1 MRQTLLAAA
10 AAFVIGG
17 IATGA
22 VLSQAQPAPP
32 PAQQMDGAPPPS
44 ITGPAAGDSIARPG
58 VMHGGAGPQAAPVR
72 AGLPPA

>member
-1 MRQTLLAAA
+1 MRHLSRHATHGENPVRQTLLAAA

-32 PAQQMDGAPPPS
+32 PAQADGRRTRRDPGGRVGL
-44 ITGPAAGDSIARPG
+44 IT
-58 VMHGGAGPQAAPVR
+58 
-72 AGLPPA
+72 